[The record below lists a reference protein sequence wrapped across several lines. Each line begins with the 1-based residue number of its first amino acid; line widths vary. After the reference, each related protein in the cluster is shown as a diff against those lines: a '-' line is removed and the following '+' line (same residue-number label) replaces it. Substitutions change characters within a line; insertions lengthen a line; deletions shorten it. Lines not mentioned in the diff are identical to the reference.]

1 MLRTTQIDTQN
12 KNQVR
17 QFVNFPYDLYKD
29 HPQWVPPIRSD
40 VALMLNKSKHPYY
53 LHSDADFFLT
63 TRADQPV
70 ARLAVLENRLY
81 NQYHQTR
88 YAQFYLFDC
97 ENDFEAVQSVF
108 EHASAWAKAR
118 DLDTMIGPKGFG
130 VIDGY
135 GLLVEG
141 FEHRQL
147 MNMMNYNHPY
157 YPEII
162 ERLGFRKEVD
172 FVSAF
177 IDTQKFKI
185 PERVH
190 RIADR
195 VRERGNLEVKRF
207 KDKAELKSW
216 APKIGKAYNDAF
228 INNWEYYPMIDQEIN
243 FIVENIMLLADHRL
257 MKIITHEEQVVGFL
271 FAFPD
276 ISAAMQKINGRLFP
290 FGIVRLLLETRR
302 TNWIALNGAG
312 ILPEFQGRGGNA
324 LLYSE
329 MEKTLSEFDFK
340 YADLTQVAETAV
352 DMRRDLVNLGSTMY
366 KNHRVYRKEL

>member
-1 MLRTTQIDTQN
+1 MLRTTQIDTQD
-12 KNQVR
+12 KKQVSE
-17 QFVNFPYDLYKD
+17 FVDFPYRLYRD

-40 VALMLNKSKHPYY
+40 VATMLNKAKHPFYR
-53 LHSDADFFLT
+53 HSDADFFLV
-63 TRADQPV
+63 TREGKPA
-70 ARLAVLENRLY
+70 ARLAVLENKLY
-81 NQYHQTR
+81 NQYHATK

-97 ENDFEAVQSVF
+97 KDDLEAVQAVF
-108 EHASAWAKAR
+108 EQAYQWAQAR
-118 DLDTMIGPKGFG
+118 GLEAIIGPKGFS
-130 VIDGY
+130 VVDGY
-135 GLLVEG
+135 GILIEG

-147 MNMMNYNHPY
+147 MNMMNYNYPY
-157 YPEII
+157 YSQLLEK
-162 ERLGFRKEVD
+162 LGFVKEVD

-177 IDTQKFKI
+177 IDTETFKI

-216 APKIGKAYNDAF
+216 ASKIGKAYNDAF
-228 INNWEYYPMIDQEIN
+228 VNNWEYYPMTDEEID
-243 FIVENIMLLADHRL
+243 FVVENIMILADHRL
-257 MKIITHEEQVVGFL
+257 FKIIIHGDRVVGFL

-290 FGIVRLLLETRR
+290 FGIIRLLLEMRR
-302 TNWIALNGAG
+302 TNWVALNGAG

-329 MEKTLSEFDFK
+329 MENTLQEFDFL
-340 YADLTQVAETAV
+340 YADLTQVAESAV
-352 DMRRDLVNLGSTMY
+352 DMRRDLENLGSKMY
-366 KNHRVYRKEL
+366 KNHRVYRKTL